1 VDDLMRLVKVVQL
14 VHVQL
19 ATDPAFFASGFLDQ
33 ELDQAARRSAL
44 EENVGELPETY
55 SSRTV
60 EYGAWTDEHSLTLVP
75 VEAVAGLSRASVE
88 SASRRLPPVPVVRTP
103 ESPIPSGRD
112 GALVRGS

>member
-1 VDDLMRLVKVVQL
+1 VDDLMRLVKVVQF
-14 VHVQL
+14 VHAQL

-60 EYGAWTDEHSLTLVP
+60 EYGAWTDEHGLTLVP
-75 VEAVAGLSRASVE
+75 VDQAQVAIYTTRYEIGDDDER
-88 SASRRLPPVPVVRTP
+88 P
-103 ESPIPSGRD
+103 
-112 GALVRGS
+112 